1 MRNIYHAVKN
11 LSGHI
16 FFEESFDWKSLE
28 KVFPLIFDEIAEKG
42 KQTQEELQH
51 DQVRLEL
58 NMREIRQGKKPLGYN
73 SENSRL
79 KLIFPIGRKEMIIL
93 RNYPSEDIVEITDK
107 IAKILKSKKFKFKT
121 DLDKTV
127 LSEII
132 KKRK

>member
-1 MRNIYHAVKN
+1 MKN

-16 FFEESFDWKSLE
+16 YFDDSFNWKSLE
-28 KVFPLIFDEIAEKG
+28 KVFPLIFDDIAEKG
-42 KQTQEELQH
+42 KQTQEEIQH

-58 NMREIRQGKKPLGYN
+58 NMREIREGKKPLGYN

-79 KLIFPIGRKEMIIL
+79 KLIFPIDKKEMIII
-93 RNYPSEDIVEITDK
+93 RNYPSEDIAEITEK
-107 IAKILKSKKFKFKT
+107 IAKILKAKKIKFKT

>member
-1 MRNIYHAVKN
+1 MKN

-16 FFEESFDWKSLE
+16 YFDDSFNWKSLE

-42 KQTQEELQH
+42 KQTQEEIQH

-58 NMREIRQGKKPLGYN
+58 NMREIREGKKPLGYN

-79 KLIFPIGRKEMIIL
+79 KLIFPIDKKEMIII
-93 RNYPSEDIVEITDK
+93 RNYPSEDIAEITEK
-107 IAKILKSKKFKFKT
+107 IAKILKSKKIKFKT

>member
-1 MRNIYHAVKN
+1 MKN

-16 FFEESFDWKSLE
+16 YFDDSFNWKSLE

-42 KQTQEELQH
+42 KQTQEEIQH

-58 NMREIRQGKKPLGYN
+58 NMREIREGKKPLGYN
-73 SENSRL
+73 SENSKL
-79 KLIFPIGRKEMIIL
+79 KLIFPIDKKEMIII
-93 RNYPSEDIVEITDK
+93 RNYPSEDIAEITEK
-107 IAKILKSKKFKFKT
+107 IAKILKAKKIKFKT